1 MSRKVN
7 MSAPG
12 VQTPSAPDSHRFP
25 RTSKLLKHAL
35 FDQVYQRGQRHFS
48 GLMTVFFLRREPSSK
63 APEGVSSFE
72 FQVSSECGTAP
83 LKPTA
88 GLNGAP
94 VRAGAQAVVGPRIGL
109 TVGRVL
115 GNSVVRN
122 RIRRRMR
129 EAVRLN
135 LHRLSGPVDVVINP
149 KKIVLTA
156 EFAPIVEEVQKAFDS
171 IVKRLESGTDSALPG
186 PLQPRR
192 HARRKA
198 AAKLGKGS

>member
-1 MSRKVN
+1 

-12 VQTPSAPDSHRFP
+12 VQTSSAPDSHRFP

-48 GLMTVFFLRREPSSK
+48 GLMTVFFLRRDGLGGRESLCGDGSVTRPEPNSQEP
-63 APEGVSSFE
+63 AD
-72 FQVSSECGTAP
+72 TR
-83 LKPTA
+83 TA
-88 GLNGAP
+88 G
-94 VRAGAQAVVGPRIGL
+94 PRVGL

-135 LHRLSGPVDVVINP
+135 LHRLTEPVDVVINP

-156 EFAPIVEEVQKAFDS
+156 EFAPIVGEVQKAFDS
-171 IVKRLESGTDSALPG
+171 IVKRLESGSDSSLPG
-186 PLQPRR
+186 PVQPRR

-198 AAKLGKGS
+198 ATKLGEGS